1 LREGVRGW
9 GKLLHFAKSAVSPTL
24 QSPPL
29 GPRESVKG
37 GEVPALLSV
46 NNLHTSFPSSLGIVD
61 AVRGVSLQLQK
72 GSVLALV
79 GESGSGKS
87 ITALSIMRLVPPPGL
102 INSGKILFEGK
113 DLLTIPEDSMRAV
126 RGRRIS
132 MVFQEPMTSLNPVLR
147 ISDQLTEP
155 LVLHSGL
162 SGSDAFE
169 RGIALL
175 TEVGIPSAG
184 DRMRDYPHQLSGG
197 MRQRVMIAM
206 ALACNPTLLI
216 ADEPTTALDV
226 TIQAQILELLDRL
239 RRSTGLALLLIT
251 HDLGIVSE
259 RSDHTFVMYAGEI
272 VESAPTKMLLTNPLH
287 PYTKALIASLPQ
299 YAEPGKPLKT
309 VAGQMTG
316 IEPGFAG
323 CAFAGRCPV
332 ASEECFSETQLL
344 EEISP
349 SHNVRCWKCP

>member
-1 LREGVRGW
+1 MPD
-9 GKLLHFAKSAVSPTL
+9 STT
-24 QSPPL
+24 
-29 GPRESVKG
+29 
-37 GEVPALLSV
+37 PALLSV
-46 NNLHTSFPSSLGIVD
+46 NNLSTTFSSPQGIVE
-61 AVRGVSLQLQK
+61 AVREVSFSIQK

-102 INSGKILFEGK
+102 IKSGEIIFEGRN
-113 DLLTIPEDSMRAV
+113 LLTFPNDEMRAV
-126 RGRRIS
+126 RGRHIS

-147 ISDQLTEP
+147 ISDQLSEP
-155 LVLHSGL
+155 LLLHSRL
-162 SGSDAFE
+162 SRSEAFE
-169 RGIALL
+169 KGVDIL

-206 ALACNPTLLI
+206 ALACNPALLI

-239 RRSTGLALLLIT
+239 RRSSGLAMLLIT

-259 RSDHTFVMYAGEI
+259 RSDQTFVMYAGQI
-272 VESAPTKMLLTNPLH
+272 VESAPTKVLLSSPGH
-287 PYTKALIASLPQ
+287 PYTKALLASLPQ

-309 VAGQMTG
+309 LAGHITG
-316 IEPGFAG
+316 IKSDTTG
-323 CAFAGRCPV
+323 CSFAGRCPE
-332 ASEECFSETQLL
+332 AEDGCFSVPQQLR
-344 EEISP
+344 EIAP
-349 SHNVRCWKCP
+349 SHFVRCWKCL